1 MAMAVPTQKALRFG
15 PSARRLVERLRPERT
30 TFVLVVLLAV
40 ASVGLS
46 VVGPRLLGRATDLV
60 FAGVVGSR
68 LPAGQTTAEAVRAL
82 RARGQGTLADVV
94 QRAGVV
100 PGRAIDFGAVGRVLL
115 LALVLYV
122 VASLCMLVQG
132 RLLNLAVQRTVQR
145 LRSDVEDQAARVPL
159 PYFDGRPRGEILSRV
174 TNDIDNVAQSLQ
186 QTLSR
191 LLTALLTV
199 VGVVAMMLVVS
210 PLLSLVALLTIPASL
225 LLTRAV
231 ARRAQGRFV
240 AQWAATGRLNGQV
253 EEAFSGHT
261 LVNVYGRRAEV
272 EREFARTNQEP
283 ARRGV
288 RRPGWCRA

>member
-1 MAMAVPTQKALRFG
+1 MAVPTQKALRFG

-145 LRSDVEDQAARVPL
+145 LRSDVEDQACTSLPL

-288 RRPGWCRA
+288 RRPAWCRA